1 MIDES
6 VYTET
11 DPGLL
16 RIIRADLR
24 AMARLKEQQL
34 TITTMIDILMLPGTV
49 SVVVFRVAQWA
60 HRHHLRPISRL
71 LYCANVALF
80 GADLAPG
87 AVVGP
92 GMSIGHP
99 VGMKI
104 ANGVI
109 IGPRVVLTS
118 DVGIGPG
125 LARKGEPGQVVVGSD
140 VVFFH
145 RACVLAPVTIGDGA
159 VIGTSSVVMH
169 DVASE
174 AVVAGTPARRVRDR
188 SSMPFAEAD
197 AQWRHTWNA
206 PPVTTGLVPAA
217 RVATL

>member
-16 RIIRADLR
+16 RVIRADLR
-24 AMARLKEQQL
+24 AMARLKEQAL
-34 TITTMIDILMLPGTV
+34 TTKTALDILLLPGTAAV
-49 SVVVFRVAQWA
+49 LVFRVAQWA
-60 HRHHLRPISRL
+60 HHHHLRPLSRL

-87 AVVGP
+87 AVIGP

-104 ANGVI
+104 ANGVT

-125 LARKGEPGQVVVGSD
+125 LARDGQPGRVVVGSD

-145 RACVLAPVTIGDGA
+145 RASVLAPITIGDGA
-159 VIGTSSVVMH
+159 VIGAGSVVVH
-169 DVASE
+169 DVAAE
-174 AVVAGTPARRVRDR
+174 DVVAGTPARRVKDR
-188 SSMPFAEAD
+188 AAMPFADAD
-197 AQWRHTWNA
+197 AQWRHTWNLA
-206 PPVTTGLVPAA
+206 PSTNGFVPPARAA
-217 RVATL
+217 TP